1 VASQPDSGRPHAGG
15 HVFPHLLLAI
25 GIGGALLLP
34 PSGLLAAQGGSGGP
48 SEIVFLTQIV
58 LLVLAGRA
66 LGEVAL
72 RIGQPAVIGQLIAG
86 LILGPSVLGALWPE
100 AQHAI
105 FPPAREQKAMLDA
118 LSQFGVLL
126 LLLLTG
132 METELKLVRRVGRAA
147 ISVSVT
153 GICIPFACGFAL
165 GYFLPESLLPD
176 SAQRVVTSLFLG
188 TALSI
193 SSVKIVAMV
202 VREMNFMRRNLGQVI
217 LASAVIDDTIG
228 WIIIAITFAIA
239 GQGELDPFAIA
250 KSFVGTAV
258 FLAVSLTL
266 GRRVVFTLIRWAND
280 HMAGEAAVMSL
291 IILLVGAMALFTHLL
306 GVHTVLGAFVAGI
319 LVGESPILTRRI
331 DDQLRG
337 LIMGLFAPIFFGTA
351 GLSADLSAINT
362 TELALLT
369 AGLVVIAS
377 VGKFGGAFLGG
388 GLGGLTLRESLALAS
403 GMNARGS
410 TEVIVATIGLSI
422 GVLSQT
428 LFTMIVAMAI
438 ITTMAMPPMLRWAL
452 ARVPLREDEQTRL
465 EREEFEAQG
474 FLPNVERVLVAADES
489 ASGRLAS
496 HVAGILAGAHGT
508 PITLLRVG
516 DDAPR
521 KDKPRE
527 TEKTHEAAIRAAA
540 KLRAASETEP
550 REVPEKV
557 EVTTRTSQAEPHE
570 AVAREAGRGHD
581 LLLLGIDKIAS
592 PDGKFSDQASALTAG
607 FTSPLAIVVAR
618 GKALPRQRARLL
630 LPVNGTESS
639 RRAAEIAIAIARAHD
654 VPITALYVTD
664 ETPKRGRGWATQSE
678 AEALLKDVVALA
690 DRYDTIVNTAV
701 RANVDADAAILREA
715 ERGRFDLT
723 IMGVN
728 RRPGEK
734 LFFGKVPETV
744 LAKAKTSLLFISA

>member
-1 VASQPDSGRPHAGG
+1 MTIPIRLIAAGAVAGLCLIVPGG
-15 HVFPHLLLAI
+15 VLAAP
-25 GIGGALLLP
+25 GGA
-34 PSGLLAAQGGSGGP
+34 GGP
-48 SEIVFLTQIV
+48 SEIVFLAQVV

-66 LGEVAL
+66 LGEAAL

-105 FPPAREQKAMLDA
+105 FPKAPEQKAMLDA

-147 ISVSVT
+147 LSVSVS

-165 GYFLPESLLPD
+165 GQLLPDSLLPD
-176 SAQRVVTSLFLG
+176 STQRVVTSLFLG

-228 WIIIAITFAIA
+228 WIIIAMTFAIA
-239 GQGELDPFAIA
+239 GQGELDPYAIA
-250 KSFVGTAV
+250 KSFLGTAA
-258 FLAVSLTL
+258 FLAISLTL
-266 GRRVVFTLIRWAND
+266 GRRVVYTLIRWAND
-280 HMAGEAAVMSL
+280 HMAGEAAVISL

-319 LVGESPILTRRI
+319 LVGESPILTKRI
-331 DDQLRG
+331 DGQLRG
-337 LIMGLFAPIFFGTA
+337 LIMGLFAPVFFGTA

-362 TELALLT
+362 SELALLT

-388 GLGGLTLRESLALAS
+388 ELGGLNLRESLALAS

-410 TEVIVATIGLSI
+410 TEVIVATIGLSM

-438 ITTMAMPPMLRWAL
+438 ITTMAMPPMLRWTL
-452 ARVPLREDEQTRL
+452 ARVPLREDERVRL

-474 FLPNVERVLVAADES
+474 FLPNVERLLVAADES
-489 ASGRLAS
+489 ASARLAS
-496 HVAGILAGAHGT
+496 HVAGLLAGARGT

-516 DDAPR
+516 DDAPGDA
-521 KDKPRE
+521 KQGAAG
-527 TEKTHEAAIRAAA
+527 TTHETAIKAAA
-540 KLRAASETEP
+540 ELRAASETDPLEAP
-550 REVPEKV
+550 DKV
-557 EVTTRTSQAEPHE
+557 EVTTRAATKAEPHE

-581 LLLLGIDKIAS
+581 LLLLGIDKIMS
-592 PDGKFSDQASALTAG
+592 PEGTLSDEASALTAE
-607 FTSPLAIVVAR
+607 FTGPLAIAVAR
-618 GKALPRQRARLL
+618 GKGLPRQRARLL
-630 LPVNGTESS
+630 LPINGTESS

-654 VPITALYVTD
+654 VPVTALYVTD
-664 ETPKRGRGWATQSE
+664 DAPRRGRRWAARSD

-690 DRYDTIVNTAV
+690 ERYDTIVHTAV
-701 RANVDADAAILREA
+701 RANMDADSAILREA
-715 ERGRFDLT
+715 ERGRFDLV

-728 RRPGEK
+728 RRPGET
-734 LFFGKVPETV
+734 LYFGKVPESV
-744 LAKAKTSLLFISA
+744 LAKAKTSLLLVSA